1 MNMDIW
7 LLILTVFLSSAVILY
22 VAAYLFGYRLTRK
35 ERSNKYSGHIQSGTI
50 FTDDKIASIAI
61 KRALSEIDDGVLIIS
76 ENNKVSY
83 MNNAAMKLFDILP
96 DKWDG
101 QTFIEVVRD
110 HECDALLK
118 KSVNTGEP
126 QLSLIRTHQMKQLLH
141 VSVLPGEGN
150 GSYVVIIKD
159 LTERQ
164 RIEQIRKD
172 LVSNIAHEFRTPI
185 ASIRLLAETLLQGAV
200 NDPSVSA
207 DFLRK
212 MDIESIKLQQ
222 MTDDLNQLSVIESDG
237 LTAEKGVVDIGRL
250 IGQTVERLRAQANR
264 KGLSI
269 NVSIEP
275 GMPAPVIDKAAIESV
290 LMNLLHNA
298 IKYSGPDGQI
308 TIKAVK
314 DGNTLLVSI
323 ADTGIGI
330 FAEELPRIFERF
342 YKVDKSR
349 NTEGSGLGLA
359 ISKHIIASHGGKIW
373 VESVEGKGSTFYFT
387 LPLPA

>member
-1 MNMDIW
+1 MDIW
-7 LLILTVFLSSAVILY
+7 LLILIVFLSSAVLLY
-22 VAAYLFGYRLTRK
+22 LAAYLFGYRLNRK
-35 ERSNKYSGHIQSGTI
+35 VNSNQYGEHIQSGTI
-50 FTDDKIASIAI
+50 FTDEGIPSIAI

-76 ENNKVSY
+76 ENYQVSY
-83 MNNAAMKLFDILP
+83 MNNAAMKIFDILP
-96 DKWDG
+96 GKWNA

-118 KSVNTGEP
+118 KSINTHGP
-126 QLSLIRTHQMKQLLH
+126 QFSLIRTHQMKQLLH
-141 VSVLPGEGN
+141 VSVFPGEGN
-150 GSYVVIIKD
+150 ESYIVIIKD

-185 ASIRLLAETLLQGAV
+185 ASIRLLAETLLQGAI
-200 NDPSVSA
+200 NDPSVST
-207 DFLRK
+207 DFLKK

-237 LTAEKGVVDIGRL
+237 LTAEKGVADVGRL
-250 IGQTVERLRAQANR
+250 IGQTVERLRAQANH
-264 KGLSI
+264 KGISI
-269 NVSIEP
+269 NVSVET
-275 GMPAPVIDKAAIESV
+275 GMPGPVIDKAAIESV

-298 IKYSGPDGQI
+298 IKYTGLDGQI
-308 TIKAVK
+308 TIKAMK
-314 DGNTLLVSI
+314 DGNTLLISVT
-323 ADTGIGI
+323 DTGIGI
-330 FAEELPRIFERF
+330 STEELPRIFERF

-373 VESVEGKGSTFYFT
+373 AESVEGKGSTFCFT
-387 LPLPA
+387 LPLPD